1 MQPGQR
7 SHHLITNI
15 KSITFFF
22 HGKVNYNYS
31 FLDIYHLTK
40 FNSINIFIWIVQRW
54 QMLSYNNT
62 QCVRIEWFLLRNFP
76 VEARSHC
83 LEQNADLLSLS
94 DSKVIQHMNSQL
106 TRLSVYNWWIGMSNR
121 DGTFLWTDGS
131 PVNYINWHGSIIG
144 TLNNIHYMKVV
155 SLYGMLQMILSM

>member
-1 MQPGQR
+1 M
-7 SHHLITNI
+7 
-15 KSITFFF
+15 
-22 HGKVNYNYS
+22 
-31 FLDIYHLTK
+31 
-40 FNSINIFIWIVQRW
+40 
-54 QMLSYNNT
+54 
-62 QCVRIEWFLLRNFP
+62 LRNFP